1 MVFYNISHNIFG
13 IISSKYFMLCFL
25 IYCIVFHNVLR
36 YVYHSICLKYFMLFF
51 LIYFTK
57 FVNIASNLN
66 VPYAGQSL
74 SHCFLRALFRTA
86 IARRLLAALL
96 AMPAPASSSARF
108 SLIIAHSVWCCGF
121 RLGVEYL
128 TTALVHLYCAGTSR
142 EKRYYA
148 LLALFS

>member
-1 MVFYNISHNIFG
+1 MFPDILYCVSQCFTLCLPFNLFEIFCVIFSHI
-13 IISSKYFMLCFL
+13 
-25 IYCIVFHNVLR
+25 
-36 YVYHSICLKYFMLFF
+36 
-51 LIYFTK
+51 
-57 FVNIASNLN
+57 NIASNLN

-96 AMPAPASSSARF
+96 AMPALASSSARS
-108 SLIIAHSVWCCGF
+108 SLIIVHSVWCGGF

-128 TTALVHLYCAGTSR
+128 TTALVRLYCAGTCS

>member
-13 IISSKYFMLCFL
+13 IISSKYFLLCFL

-36 YVYHSICLKYFMLFF
+36 YVYHSISLKYFVLFF
-51 LIYFTK
+51 LIYFTI
-57 FVNIASNLN
+57 FVNIASN

-96 AMPAPASSSARF
+96 AMPAPTSSSARS
-108 SLIIAHSVWCCGF
+108 SLIIAHSCFV
-121 RLGVEYL
+121 
-128 TTALVHLYCAGTSR
+128 SR
-142 EKRYYA
+142 SMMSRS
-148 LLALFS
+148 LFSCFSILTAWGACSARDTE